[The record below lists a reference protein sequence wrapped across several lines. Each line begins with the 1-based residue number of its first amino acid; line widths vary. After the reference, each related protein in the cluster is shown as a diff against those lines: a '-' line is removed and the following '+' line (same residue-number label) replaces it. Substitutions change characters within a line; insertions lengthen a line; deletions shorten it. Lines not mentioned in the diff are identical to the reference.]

1 MGNDDEYISSTESS
15 GAQHSS
21 EPGRYIQ
28 NPSNEAPDTAHLF
41 SSTYSSESLMSIDL
55 NQNQIT
61 QQKLHVIPAFVAA
74 FNALL
79 VASVSLYFDIPIRY
93 WCSLL
98 AIALFLS
105 STVEPL
111 ILRMPTVAQCLFLS
125 GGFVLLTPFVLTD
138 GGFQS
143 NTIQWLWVIP
153 LSAAAYTSRRLLLPT
168 VILTVLVYA
177 VVSFLDLNSH
187 LENLTPVEYQGAWS
201 YLSVLLL
208 GVYLIFSVK
217 SFSDSMFRINSVN
230 ERLIQRLN
238 NALETQRES
247 QRELE
252 SLAHELTKAS
262 RAKSDFL
269 ANKSHEI
276 RTPLNGIFG
285 SLQVVRGH
293 PEDQET
299 VVRYTNVAMQ
309 SYHSVLGI
317 VNDILDISKITE
329 GKVSLFPE
337 PARLGDTIGMVASE
351 LAAQAHNKGIKL
363 KTHCSVRASEGNR
376 LIDTTRLSQILRN
389 ILSNAIKFTDKG
401 TVSLSV
407 DIGNQNS
414 EVIIVI
420 EDTGV
425 GIPADKLETVFEA
438 FEQAEASRTTERAGT
453 GLGLAITKR
462 LVELMNGSIS
472 VDSTLGEGTRFTVKL
487 TLPATQQPTADQEQG
502 ETITEI
508 KPARILLVEDVT
520 TNRLI
525 FKALLKTY
533 PFEIIEAVNGEIGVE
548 KALNEE
554 FDLVFMDIQMPV
566 MDGLGALSA
575 LKAANYDKP
584 VIACTANVMKEDIE
598 QYLAAGFDSVIGK
611 PYLQEDLISNI
622 QAAVTRG
629 SLPKYIKRT

>member
-1 MGNDDEYISSTESS
+1 MQNIEKKRATNRQGAALSVILIFSCIVYFIYAWLFDLTYGLYMAAWPIIGYATSFILYTKDKGVLATTLNLSTLSLAVTIAANYVDPAVNLTNLLILIVVLSFYLLDISKNRL
-15 GAQHSS
+15 Q
-21 EPGRYIQ
+21 II
-28 NPSNEAPDTAHLF
+28 F
-41 SSTYSSESLMSIDL
+41 L
-55 NQNQIT
+55 NG
-61 QQKLHVIPAFVAA
+61 LV
-74 FNALL
+74 LL
-79 VASVSLYFDIPIRY
+79 SVSLTLGSDYD
-93 WCSLL
+93 
-98 AIALFLS
+98 LFGISIGDRGLEGKIGNLITL
-105 STVEPL
+105 STVVVG
-111 ILRMPTVAQCLFLS
+111 IGYMSFR
-125 GGFVLLTPFVLTD
+125 FVSELKEKEYF
-138 GGFQS
+138 
-143 NTIQWLWVIP
+143 
-153 LSAAAYTSRRLLLPT
+153 
-168 VILTVLVYA
+168 
-177 VVSFLDLNSH
+177 
-187 LENLTPVEYQGAWS
+187 LENKASVE
-201 YLSVLLL
+201 
-208 GVYLIFSVK
+208 VK
-217 SFSDSMFRINSVN
+217 LRQDVEEHVVELAR
-230 ERLIQRLN
+230 ERL
-238 NALETQRES
+238 
-247 QRELE
+247 
-252 SLAHELTKAS
+252 KADS
-262 RAKSDFL
+262 ANRAKSEFL
-269 ANKSHEI
+269 ANMSHEI

-285 SLQVVRGH
+285 SLQVVGAH
-293 PEDQET
+293 PEDRET

-317 VNDILDISKITE
+317 VNDILDISKINE
-329 GKVSLFPE
+329 GKVSLYPE
-337 PARLGDTIGMVASE
+337 PARLCDTVGMVSSE
-351 LAAQAHNKGIKL
+351 QAAQAHNKGIKL
-363 KTHCSVRASEGNR
+363 ETHCSAHAREGNR
-376 LIDTTRLSQILRN
+376 LIDTTRFSQILRN
-389 ILSNAIKFTDKG
+389 ILSNAVKFTDKG

-438 FEQAEASRTTERAGT
+438 FEQAEASRTTERGGT

-462 LVELMNGSIS
+462 LVELMDGTIK

-525 FKALLKTY
+525 FNALLKTY
-533 PFEIIEAVNGEIGVE
+533 PFEIIEAINGEIGVE

-611 PYLQEDLISNI
+611 PYLKEDLISNI
-622 QAAVTRG
+622 QSAVTRD

>member
-1 MGNDDEYISSTESS
+1 MPCFKQLNESS
-15 GAQHSS
+15 VNDHDHRV
-21 EPGRYIQ
+21 P
-28 NPSNEAPDTAHLF
+28 
-41 SSTYSSESLMSIDL
+41 
-55 NQNQIT
+55 
-61 QQKLHVIPAFVAA
+61 
-74 FNALL
+74 
-79 VASVSLYFDIPIRY
+79 
-93 WCSLL
+93 SLL
-98 AIALFLS
+98 ALVACLVLSITYIVWDMPLFLTLS
-105 STVEPL
+105 VASGILVGLAASTHVY
-111 ILRMPTVAQCLFLS
+111 R
-125 GGFVLLTPFVLTD
+125 
-138 GGFQS
+138 
-143 NTIQWLWVIP
+143 
-153 LSAAAYTSRRLLLPT
+153 LSAALSGFSYVTSSHLTMGALTYLNGT
-168 VILTVLVYA
+168 IDSVLGMAALMTAILGLGLWRGWVRAYA
-177 VVSFLDLNSH
+177 VAGSLCIYTAVIFQ
-187 LENLTPVEYQGAWS
+187 EY
-201 YLSVLLL
+201 VM
-208 GVYLIFSVK
+208 GVRVKYIPIDVQK
-217 SFSDSMFRINSVN
+217 SFSLIAFLLYAMFSLVGFA
-230 ERLIQRLN
+230 LIMSKIKT
-238 NALETQRES
+238 ALKQAETAKVAAE
-247 QRELE
+247 E
-252 SLAHELTKAS
+252 AN
-262 RAKSDFL
+262 RAKADFL
-269 ANKSHEI
+269 ANMSHEI

-285 SLQVVRGH
+285 SLQVVRAH
-293 PEDQET
+293 PLDQEI
-299 VVRYTNVAMQ
+299 VVRYTDVAMQ

-337 PARLGDTIGMVASE
+337 PARLCDTVGMISSE

-363 KTHCSVRASEGNR
+363 ETYCSARAREGNR

-407 DIGNQNS
+407 DIGTQNS

-425 GIPADKLETVFEA
+425 GIPADKLESVFEA
-438 FEQAEASRTTERAGT
+438 FEQAEASRTTERSGT

-487 TLPATQQPTADQEQG
+487 TLPVTQQPTADEQQG

-525 FKALLKTY
+525 FNALLKTY

-598 QYLAAGFDSVIGK
+598 RYLAAGFDSVIGK
-611 PYLQEDLISNI
+611 PYLKEDLISNI
-622 QAAVTRG
+622 QAAVTRD
-629 SLPKYIKRT
+629 SQLKYIKRA

>member
-1 MGNDDEYISSTESS
+1 MLANNTKIGPKADTLLNDSAVIRLLISYSVFLLLA
-15 GAQHSS
+15 GVAVFVKQ
-21 EPGRYIQ
+21 
-28 NPSNEAPDTAHLF
+28 PSN
-41 SSTYSSESLMSIDL
+41 M
-55 NQNQIT
+55 
-61 QQKLHVIPAFVAA
+61 
-74 FNALL
+74 L
-79 VASVSLYFDIPIRY
+79 V
-93 WCSLL
+93 
-98 AIALFLS
+98 
-105 STVEPL
+105 PL
-111 ILRMPTVAQCLFLS
+111 ILVALNLALSFVGILKIHDTKIPIQLICFQIPLGLLLLTYVNGVVPAPFGALLCIPPLLLLSPRVGKVVALITALSPVTLFLFP
-125 GGFVLLTPFVLTD
+125 GG
-138 GGFQS
+138 
-143 NTIQWLWVIP
+143 
-153 LSAAAYTSRRLLLPT
+153 
-168 VILTVLVYA
+168 
-177 VVSFLDLNSH
+177 
-187 LENLTPVEYQGAWS
+187 
-201 YLSVLLL
+201 
-208 GVYLIFSVK
+208 
-217 SFSDSMFRINSVN
+217 VN
-230 ERLIQRLN
+230 EPVFYRILATNIGVVLALIVLIDRIR
-238 NALETQRES
+238 ATTS
-247 QRELE
+247 ELE
-252 SLAHELTKAS
+252 AAKTAAEVAS
-262 RAKSDFL
+262 AAKSDFL
-269 ANKSHEI
+269 ANMSHEI

-285 SLQVVRGH
+285 SLQVVRAH

-337 PARLGDTIGMVASE
+337 PARLCDTIGMVSSE

-363 KTHCSVRASEGNR
+363 ETHCSARAREGNR

-425 GIPADKLETVFEA
+425 GIPVDKLESVFEA

-453 GLGLAITKR
+453 GLGLAITNR

-487 TLPATQQPTADQEQG
+487 TLPTTQQPTADQEQG

-525 FKALLKTY
+525 FTALLKTY
-533 PFEIIEAVNGEIGVE
+533 PFEIIEAVNGEVGVE

-566 MDGLGALSA
+566 MDGLGALTA
-575 LKAANYDKP
+575 MKAANYDKP

-598 QYLAAGFDSVIGK
+598 RYLAAGFDSVIGK
-611 PYLQEDLISNI
+611 PYLKEDLISNI

>member
-1 MGNDDEYISSTESS
+1 MDDRFPGGLMVSGLEDRRLSYANDY
-15 GAQHSS
+15 
-21 EPGRYIQ
+21 
-28 NPSNEAPDTAHLF
+28 
-41 SSTYSSESLMSIDL
+41 
-55 NQNQIT
+55 
-61 QQKLHVIPAFVAA
+61 
-74 FNALL
+74 
-79 VASVSLYFDIPIRY
+79 VAS
-93 WCSLL
+93 
-98 AIALFLS
+98 
-105 STVEPL
+105 
-111 ILRMPTVAQCLFLS
+111 ILGYEIEQ
-125 GGFVLLTPFVLTD
+125 
-138 GGFQS
+138 
-143 NTIQWLWVIP
+143 
-153 LSAAAYTSRRLLLPT
+153 
-168 VILTVLVYA
+168 
-177 VVSFLDLNSH
+177 VVGLGLDKL
-187 LENLTPVEYQGAWS
+187 
-201 YLSVLLL
+201 
-208 GVYLIFSVK
+208 
-217 SFSDSMFRINSVN
+217 
-230 ERLIQRLN
+230 
-238 NALETQRES
+238 
-247 QRELE
+247 
-252 SLAHELTKAS
+252 LTKAS
-262 RAKSDFL
+262 LIFLDSYVYPKLLDEGEHTELQLMLLGRGGARLPILANVRLRHGELYWALFSAVERDKMYQELIETRDQLQQAKLIAERANAAKSDFL
-269 ANKSHEI
+269 ANMSHEI

-285 SLQVVRGH
+285 SLQVVGAH
-293 PEDQET
+293 PEDRET

-317 VNDILDISKITE
+317 INDILDISKINE
-329 GKVSLFPE
+329 GKVSLYPE
-337 PARLGDTIGMVASE
+337 PARLCDTVGMVSSE
-351 LAAQAHNKGIKL
+351 LAAQARKKCIKL
-363 KTHCSVRASEGNR
+363 ETHCSAHARQGNR

-389 ILSNAIKFTDKG
+389 ILSNAVKFTDKG

-425 GIPADKLETVFEA
+425 GIPADKLESVFEA

-472 VDSTLGEGTRFTVKL
+472 VDSKLGEGTRFTVKL

-525 FKALLKTY
+525 FNALLKTY

-566 MDGLGALSA
+566 KDGLGALSA

-611 PYLQEDLISNI
+611 PYLKEDLISNI

-629 SLPKYIKRT
+629 SLHKYIKRT